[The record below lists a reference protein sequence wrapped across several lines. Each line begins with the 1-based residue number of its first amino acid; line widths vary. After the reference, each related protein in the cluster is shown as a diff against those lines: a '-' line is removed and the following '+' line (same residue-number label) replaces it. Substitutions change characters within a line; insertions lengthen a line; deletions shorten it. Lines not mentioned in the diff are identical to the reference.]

1 MAIIRHARLSSNS
14 VTYVQIL
21 DGISE
26 VASAATEDQFGQAA
40 YLGQIAIDLLRKP
53 NQGSC
58 HALCDGLNFG
68 RNAMAIIV
76 KPTRTDIA
84 VARAI
89 ARNTNAPAEE
99 TSQIVTWGADE
110 HVLSGLAAGWWI
122 WCRNRPAEQRRTSD
136 HVLLITLAATFLPHI
151 LKTTFD
157 QERPDR
163 LTVRG
168 HLHGVPLSGKAR
180 DAFPSGHAIHIG
192 ALTSAATELPP
203 RSATR
208 SGLPAPGWC

>member
-1 MAIIRHARLSSNS
+1 LSSNS

-89 ARNTNAPAEE
+89 ARNTN
-99 TSQIVTWGADE
+99 ADE